1 MISQSNR
8 IELAAEPFRYEFGNE
23 ALLRKMLKIQ
33 GFYVKQDERDRLKKE
48 IKTELKNLMKYF
60 GENNVRILFCVGPDS
75 GSTYA
80 IIKQVAEIEVSS
92 GMLTQYLKG
101 LTVLKKLNNSTIA
114 NILLK
119 VNTKLNGIN
128 HSLVESPI
136 MSYTAHRC
144 MFIGADVSHPSPDQ
158 RTIPR

>member
-1 MISQSNR
+1 MS
-8 IELAAEPFRYEFGNE
+8 
-23 ALLRKMLKIQ
+23 KIQ
-33 GFYVKQDERDRLKKE
+33 GYYVKQNEKDRLKKE
-48 IKTELKNLMKYF
+48 IKKELKDRMKYF
-60 GENNVRILFCVGPDS
+60 GESNVRILFCIGPDS
-75 GSTYA
+75 GSAYA
-80 IIKQVAEIEVSS
+80 FIKQVAEIEVSS

-101 LTVLKKLNNSTIA
+101 STVLKKLNSSTIA

-136 MSYTAHRC
+136 MSDRAHKC